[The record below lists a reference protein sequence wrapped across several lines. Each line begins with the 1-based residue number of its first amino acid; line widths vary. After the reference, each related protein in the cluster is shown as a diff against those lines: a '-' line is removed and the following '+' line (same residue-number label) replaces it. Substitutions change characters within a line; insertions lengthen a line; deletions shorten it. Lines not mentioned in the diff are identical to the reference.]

1 MAGGRDDLGLGVG
14 VLLALEG
21 DLGGVGPH
29 AVDLAGGRS
38 GHLVGNSSV
47 HRLHVGGIIAASK
60 GGRSGEVVVP
70 LPHRLAI
77 GMAGS
82 GDSQILQSDLGGTL
96 GIAEQLAA
104 DVALP
109 VSGGAGD
116 LAGGRHLC
124 HGGQGVALGGE
135 RLRLGVGVLLALK
148 GDLSGIGAGAAN
160 LAAALR
166 NLAGHSGIDLLH
178 MGSIIS
184 AGEGGRSGEI
194 IVPLPHR
201 RAIGMTGGRDGQIL
215 QSDLGGTLGI
225 AEQLA
230 ADVALPVSGGAGGLA
245 GGRHL
250 CHSGQG
256 VALGGNRLR
265 LGVGVVL
272 ALKGDLS
279 GIGTQALLITGGLGG
294 HFVGDGGRHRLGMAV
309 VIRAG
314 KDGGGGEIIVPGP
327 SGLAI
332 VMVLLHGDGHAGGG
346 DLPLHAGLAV
356 LILILL
362 PLGGLILQIFGQV
375 LQLVLHQLLQV
386 DADGDLGV
394 IRGQGIRGVLEVVGH
409 VLGGTVGIM
418 GGDLQ
423 ALGIK
428 GIVLA
433 VGGAVRLL
441 GDLQLRDTAAQP
453 HQLGGVVL
461 KVDVTL
467 FVHNGAA
474 NGVLRLRTVRGKEH
488 IGRLDGV
495 LLAVFTVGLHGGVAV
510 IHLRHAG
517 HIPDD
522 PQLTGG
528 EVIEEIDVVIAVL
541 VLIGR
546 GQQTAGLR
554 IAHGGYR
561 VGDGEGSQVY
571 HRDIVAGIGLEL
583 AVTGHT
589 DVSTPVGD
597 HGGGGTH
604 GRRRGTVGAIIQMQ
618 ATQRALG
625 KSAVGVDLHLIQVA
639 ALGGEVIGLG
649 LLIVADAAA
658 EVAHVG
664 GLQAVNELAGLGVQG
679 QDRTTARDIPIRTV
693 IGGHQHEV
701 AVDVST
707 GPIEAV
713 VGIGP
718 GGELGLGGLGGILIG
733 DREAGEVG
741 LLGLAVP
748 EARVDIA
755 VCIGDGAVGLAAQRI
770 PIDPKGLQRL
780 GIEGLHPA
788 IGKTDKDHALGVGG
802 GVDGKGGAAYHGAG
816 FEDQAGLL
824 IHLHDGGTGIGIE
837 VAAHDDGAAHSAAAV
852 ALAQLVGPHQ
862 NGVLSGDGG
871 AHIHHAVVFIVLA
884 EQGPVGG
891 QLDILQGAVGGLLQ
905 LDLDGLVGLAGGEGL
920 FLAHIAVA
928 GHHCGVA
935 AAAVEGIGTFVTRQ
949 DAVAVDVAGKEHRG
963 ITGGRGDGGLDGSLL
978 IDLDGV
984 GPGDAAGL
992 LVGDGNR
999 DGLRRRRTRLQGDL
1013 HGLAVRRPV
1022 VLIIG
1027 DAPAPVAAGHSHCH
1041 ICIHPVGGQGP
1052 QGQAQLR
1059 GFFADIGGVVIHQLG
1074 KGGLGGVAALI
1085 QGNHNVVLVLGGQGI
1100 QRHGAVD
1107 VDEVVLIQGSAVDR
1121 LGLGYLQAGS
1131 VAIAAHGHELRR

>member
-1 MAGGRDDLGLGVG
+1 MAGGRDGLGLGVG

-29 AVDLAGGRS
+29 AVDLAGGLG
-38 GHLVGNSSV
+38 GHLIGNSSV
-47 HRLHVGGIIAASK
+47 HRLHVGGIIAAGK
-60 GGRSGEVVVP
+60 GGRSGEIIVP
-70 LPHRLAI
+70 LPHWLTVS
-77 GMAGS
+77 MAGS
-82 GDSQILQSDLGGTL
+82 GDSQLLQRRLGLAL

-256 VALGGNRLR
+256 VALGGDRLR

-327 SGLAI
+327 GGPAI

-461 KVDVTL
+461 EVDVAL
-467 FVHNGAA
+467 FVHNRAA

-546 GQQTAGLR
+546 GQQAAGLR

-589 DVSTPVGD
+589 DVGTAVGD
-597 HGGGGTH
+597 HG
-604 GRRRGTVGAIIQMQ
+604 V
-618 ATQRALG
+618 
-625 KSAVGVDLHLIQVA
+625 
-639 ALGGEVIGLG
+639 EVLM
-649 LLIVADAAA
+649 
-658 EVAHVG
+658 
-664 GLQAVNELAGLGVQG
+664 
-679 QDRTTARDIPIRTV
+679 
-693 IGGHQHEV
+693 
-701 AVDVST
+701 
-707 GPIEAV
+707 
-713 VGIGP
+713 
-718 GGELGLGGLGGILIG
+718 
-733 DREAGEVG
+733 
-741 LLGLAVP
+741 
-748 EARVDIA
+748 
-755 VCIGDGAVGLAAQRI
+755 
-770 PIDPKGLQRL
+770 
-780 GIEGLHPA
+780 
-788 IGKTDKDHALGVGG
+788 
-802 GVDGKGGAAYHGAG
+802 GGAEA
-816 FEDQAGLL
+816 L
-824 IHLHDGGTGIGIE
+824 
-837 VAAHDDGAAHSAAAV
+837 SA
-852 ALAQLVGPHQ
+852 P
-862 NGVLSGDGG
+862 LSR
-871 AHIHHAVVFIVLA
+871 
-884 EQGPVGG
+884 
-891 QLDILQGAVGGLLQ
+891 
-905 LDLDGLVGLAGGEGL
+905 
-920 FLAHIAVA
+920 
-928 GHHCGVA
+928 C
-935 AAAVEGIGTFVTRQ
+935 
-949 DAVAVDVAGKEHRG
+949 
-963 ITGGRGDGGLDGSLL
+963 
-978 IDLDGV
+978 
-984 GPGDAAGL
+984 
-992 LVGDGNR
+992 
-999 DGLRRRRTRLQGDL
+999 RRRREPL
-1013 HGLAVRRPV
+1013 VKVP
-1022 VLIIG
+1022 
-1027 DAPAPVAAGHSHCH
+1027 S
-1041 ICIHPVGGQGP
+1041 
-1052 QGQAQLR
+1052 
-1059 GFFADIGGVVIHQLG
+1059 
-1074 KGGLGGVAALI
+1074 ALTFT
-1085 QGNHNVVLVLGGQGI
+1085 
-1100 QRHGAVD
+1100 
-1107 VDEVVLIQGSAVDR
+1107 
-1121 LGLGYLQAGS
+1121 
-1131 VAIAAHGHELRR
+1131 

>member
-1 MAGGRDDLGLGVG
+1 M
-14 VLLALEG
+14 
-21 DLGGVGPH
+21 
-29 AVDLAGGRS
+29 
-38 GHLVGNSSV
+38 
-47 HRLHVGGIIAASK
+47 
-60 GGRSGEVVVP
+60 
-70 LPHRLAI
+70 
-77 GMAGS
+77 
-82 GDSQILQSDLGGTL
+82 
-96 GIAEQLAA
+96 
-104 DVALP
+104 
-109 VSGGAGD
+109 
-116 LAGGRHLC
+116 
-124 HGGQGVALGGE
+124 ALGGD

-148 GDLSGIGAGAAN
+148 GDLGGVGAGAAN

-201 RAIGMTGGRDGQIL
+201 LAIGVAGGRDGQLL
-215 QSDLGGTLGI
+215 QRRLGLALGI

-230 ADVALPVSGGAGGLA
+230 ADVAPPVSGGAGGLA
-245 GGRHL
+245 GGRYL

-256 VALGGNRLR
+256 VAGGGDRLR

-314 KDGGGGEIIVPGP
+314 KDGGGGEVIVPAPG
-327 SGLAI
+327 GFAI
-332 VMVLLHGDGHAGGG
+332 VMALLHGDGHAGGG

-394 IRGQGIRGVLEVVGH
+394 IRGQWIRGVLEVVGH

-461 KVDVTL
+461 EVDVAL
-467 FVHNGAA
+467 FVRNGAA
-474 NGVLRLRTVRGKEH
+474 NGVLRLRTVRGKQH

-554 IAHGGYR
+554 IAHGGHG

-571 HRDIVAGIGLEL
+571 HRDIVAGIGTEL
-583 AVTGHT
+583 AGTGHT
-589 DVSTPVGD
+589 DVGTAVGD

-658 EVAHVG
+658 EVTHVG
-664 GLQAVNELAGLGVQG
+664 GLQAVNELASLGVQR

-718 GGELGLGGLGGILIG
+718 GGELGLVGLGGVLVG
-733 DREAGEVG
+733 DREAGKVG
-741 LLGLAVP
+741 LLGLTVP

-816 FEDQAGLL
+816 LEDQAGLL

-837 VAAHDDGAAHSAAAV
+837 VAAHDDGTAHSAAAV

-891 QLDILQGAVGGLLQ
+891 QFDILQGAVGGLLQ

-928 GHHCGVA
+928 GRHCGVA
-935 AAAVEGIGTFVTRQ
+935 AAAVEGVDALVPRQ
-949 DAVAVDVAGKEHRG
+949 NAVAGDVAGEEHRG

-1022 VLIIG
+1022 VFIIG

-1121 LGLGYLQAGS
+1121 FGLGYLQAGS

>member
-1 MAGGRDDLGLGVG
+1 MAGSGDSQLLQRRLGLALDIAEQLAADGANPVGLHTGGLAGGRHCLHGGQGVALGGDRLRLGVG
-14 VLLALEG
+14 VVLTLKG
-21 DLGGVGPH
+21 DLGGVGAN
-29 AVDLAGGRS
+29 AVRLAGGLG
-38 GHLVGNSSV
+38 GHGVGD
-47 HRLHVGGIIAASK
+47 
-60 GGRSGEVVVP
+60 GGRHVLHMGRVVGAGEGGSGLEIIRP

-77 GMAGS
+77 GVAGG
-82 GDSQILQSDLGGTL
+82 GDGQLLQRCLGLAL

-104 DVALP
+104 DGALP
-109 VSGGAGD
+109 VSLHTGG

-124 HGGQGVALGGE
+124 HGGQGVALGG
-135 RLRLGVGVLLALK
+135 
-148 GDLSGIGAGAAN
+148 D
-160 LAAALR
+160 
-166 NLAGHSGIDLLH
+166 
-178 MGSIIS
+178 
-184 AGEGGRSGEI
+184 
-194 IVPLPHR
+194 
-201 RAIGMTGGRDGQIL
+201 
-215 QSDLGGTLGI
+215 
-225 AEQLA
+225 
-230 ADVALPVSGGAGGLA
+230 
-245 GGRHL
+245 
-250 CHSGQG
+250 
-256 VALGGNRLR
+256 RLR

-272 ALKGDLS
+272 TLKGDLS

-314 KDGGGGEIIVPGP
+314 KDGGGGEIIVPAPG
-327 SGLAI
+327 GLAI
-332 VMVLLHGDGHAGGG
+332 VVVLLHGDGHSGGG
-346 DLPLHAGLAV
+346 HLPLHAGLAV

-375 LQLVLHQLLQV
+375 LQLVLHHLLQV

-423 ALGIK
+423 ARGIK

-441 GDLQLRDTAAQP
+441 GDLQLCDTAAQP

-461 KVDVTL
+461 EVDVAL

-474 NGVLRLRTVRGKEH
+474 NGVLRLRTVRGKQH

-495 LLAVFTVGLHGGVAV
+495 LLAVFTVGLHGGVVV

-517 HIPDD
+517 LIPDD

-528 EVIEEIDVVIAVL
+528 EVIEEVDVVIAVP

-554 IAHGGYR
+554 IAHGGHG
-561 VGDGEGSQVY
+561 VGDGEGGQVH
-571 HRDIVAGIGLEL
+571 HRDVVAGIGTEL
-583 AVTGHT
+583 AGTGHA
-589 DVSTPVGD
+589 DVSTAVGD

-618 ATQRALG
+618 ATQGTLG

-649 LLIVADAAA
+649 LRIVADAAA
-658 EVAHVG
+658 EVAYVG
-664 GLQAVNELAGLGVQG
+664 GLQAVNELAGLGVQRQNG
-679 QDRTTARDIPIRTV
+679 AVARGIAIISV

-718 GGELGLGGLGGILIG
+718 GGELGLVGLGGILIG
-733 DREAGEVG
+733 DREAGKVG

-770 PIDPKGLQRL
+770 LIDPEGLQRL
-780 GIEGLHPA
+780 GVEGLHPA

-802 GVDGKGGAAYHGAG
+802 GVDGEGGAAYHGAG
-816 FEDQAGLL
+816 LEDQAGLL

-891 QLDILQGAVGGLLQ
+891 
-905 LDLDGLVGLAGGEGL
+905 
-920 FLAHIAVA
+920 
-928 GHHCGVA
+928 
-935 AAAVEGIGTFVTRQ
+935 
-949 DAVAVDVAGKEHRG
+949 
-963 ITGGRGDGGLDGSLL
+963 
-978 IDLDGV
+978 
-984 GPGDAAGL
+984 
-992 LVGDGNR
+992 
-999 DGLRRRRTRLQGDL
+999 
-1013 HGLAVRRPV
+1013 
-1022 VLIIG
+1022 
-1027 DAPAPVAAGHSHCH
+1027 
-1041 ICIHPVGGQGP
+1041 
-1052 QGQAQLR
+1052 
-1059 GFFADIGGVVIHQLG
+1059 
-1074 KGGLGGVAALI
+1074 
-1085 QGNHNVVLVLGGQGI
+1085 
-1100 QRHGAVD
+1100 
-1107 VDEVVLIQGSAVDR
+1107 
-1121 LGLGYLQAGS
+1121 
-1131 VAIAAHGHELRR
+1131 

>member
-1 MAGGRDDLGLGVG
+1 MTGGGDGQLLQRRLGL
-14 VLLALEG
+14 A
-21 DLGGVGPH
+21 
-29 AVDLAGGRS
+29 
-38 GHLVGNSSV
+38 
-47 HRLHVGGIIAASK
+47 
-60 GGRSGEVVVP
+60 
-70 LPHRLAI
+70 
-77 GMAGS
+77 
-82 GDSQILQSDLGGTL
+82 L

-256 VALGGNRLR
+256 VALGGDRLR

-327 SGLAI
+327 GGPAI

-461 KVDVTL
+461 EVDVAL
-467 FVHNGAA
+467 FVHNRAA

-546 GQQTAGLR
+546 GQQAAGLR

-589 DVSTPVGD
+589 DVGTAVGD

-639 ALGGEVIGLG
+639 ALGGEVVGLG

-664 GLQAVNELAGLGVQG
+664 GLQAVNELAGLGVQR

-741 LLGLAVP
+741 LLGLTVP

-816 FEDQAGLL
+816 LEDQAGLL

>member
-1 MAGGRDDLGLGVG
+1 MGGIVGAGEGGSGLKTIRPLPHRLTVGVAGGGDDLRLGIG
-14 VLLALEG
+14 ILLALEG
-21 DLGGVGPH
+21 DLSGIG
-29 AVDLAGGRS
+29 ADAGGLASGGRGDS
-38 GHLVGNSSV
+38 AGHLCRDVF
-47 HRLHVGGIIAASK
+47 HMGGIVGAGE
-60 GGRSGEVVVP
+60 GGGGLEVIRP
-70 LPHRLAI
+70 APHRLAI
-77 GMAGS
+77 G
-82 GDSQILQSDLGGTL
+82 
-96 GIAEQLAA
+96 
-104 DVALP
+104 V
-109 VSGGAGD
+109 
-116 LAGGRHLC
+116 AGG
-124 HGGQGVALGGE
+124 GD
-135 RLRLGVGVLLALK
+135 RLRLG
-148 GDLSGIGAGAAN
+148 I
-160 LAAALR
+160 
-166 NLAGHSGIDLLH
+166 
-178 MGSIIS
+178 
-184 AGEGGRSGEI
+184 
-194 IVPLPHR
+194 
-201 RAIGMTGGRDGQIL
+201 
-215 QSDLGGTLGI
+215 
-225 AEQLA
+225 
-230 ADVALPVSGGAGGLA
+230 
-245 GGRHL
+245 
-250 CHSGQG
+250 
-256 VALGGNRLR
+256 
-265 LGVGVVL
+265 GVVL

-314 KDGGGGEIIVPGP
+314 KDGGGGEVIVPAPG
-327 SGLAI
+327 GLAI
-332 VMVLLHGDGHAGGG
+332 VVVLLHGDGHSGGG
-346 DLPLHAGLAV
+346 HLPLHAGLAV
-356 LILILL
+356 LVLILL

-394 IRGQGIRGVLEVVGH
+394 IRGQGIRGVLEVVRH

-423 ALGIK
+423 ARGIK

-461 KVDVTL
+461 EVDVAL

-474 NGVLRLRTVRGKEH
+474 NGVLRLRTVGGKQH
-488 IGRLDGV
+488 IARLDGV

-528 EVIEEIDVVIAVL
+528 EVVDEVDVVIAVL

-554 IAHGGYR
+554 IAHGGHG
-561 VGDGEGSQVY
+561 VGDGEGGQVH
-571 HRDIVAGIGLEL
+571 HRDVVAGIGSEL
-583 AVTGHT
+583 AGTGHA
-589 DVSTPVGD
+589 DVGTPVGD

-618 ATQRALG
+618 ATQGTLG

-649 LLIVADAAA
+649 LRIVADAAA
-658 EVAHVG
+658 EVAYVG
-664 GLQAVNELAGLGVQG
+664 GLQAVNELAGLGVQRQNG
-679 QDRTTARDIPIRTV
+679 AVARGIVIISV

-718 GGELGLGGLGGILIG
+718 GGELGLVGLGGILIG

-741 LLGLAVP
+741 LLGLLVP

-770 PIDPKGLQRL
+770 LIDPEGLQRL
-780 GIEGLHPA
+780 GVEGLHPA
-788 IGKTDKDHALGVGG
+788 IGKTDKDHALGIGG

-816 FEDQAGLL
+816 LEDQAGLL

-891 QLDILQGAVGGLLQ
+891 
-905 LDLDGLVGLAGGEGL
+905 
-920 FLAHIAVA
+920 
-928 GHHCGVA
+928 
-935 AAAVEGIGTFVTRQ
+935 
-949 DAVAVDVAGKEHRG
+949 
-963 ITGGRGDGGLDGSLL
+963 
-978 IDLDGV
+978 
-984 GPGDAAGL
+984 
-992 LVGDGNR
+992 
-999 DGLRRRRTRLQGDL
+999 
-1013 HGLAVRRPV
+1013 
-1022 VLIIG
+1022 
-1027 DAPAPVAAGHSHCH
+1027 
-1041 ICIHPVGGQGP
+1041 
-1052 QGQAQLR
+1052 
-1059 GFFADIGGVVIHQLG
+1059 
-1074 KGGLGGVAALI
+1074 
-1085 QGNHNVVLVLGGQGI
+1085 
-1100 QRHGAVD
+1100 
-1107 VDEVVLIQGSAVDR
+1107 
-1121 LGLGYLQAGS
+1121 
-1131 VAIAAHGHELRR
+1131 